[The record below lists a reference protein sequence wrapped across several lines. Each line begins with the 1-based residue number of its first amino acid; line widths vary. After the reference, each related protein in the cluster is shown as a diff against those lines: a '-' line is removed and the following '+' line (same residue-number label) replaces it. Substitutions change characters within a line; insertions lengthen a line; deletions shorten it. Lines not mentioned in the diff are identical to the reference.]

1 MNKKAYINGI
11 EVIIKEFRRYY
22 DEESRGYN
30 GKCKC
35 YVPAVDIVD
44 WFNIEMIEIR

>member
-11 EVIIKEFRRYY
+11 EVVIKEFRRYY
-22 DEESRGYN
+22 DKESRGYK